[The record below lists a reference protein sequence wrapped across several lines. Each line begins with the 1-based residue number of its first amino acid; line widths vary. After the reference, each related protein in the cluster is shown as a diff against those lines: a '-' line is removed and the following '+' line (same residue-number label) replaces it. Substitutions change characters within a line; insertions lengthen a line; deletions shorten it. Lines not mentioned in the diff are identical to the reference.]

1 MHAAPYAPHL
11 DERIAIVVY
20 RIMLVLLLVGT
31 AHLSLPGSGQTAPI
45 IFTDRAAFDAYVG
58 SYTLLTLDD
67 KPPVVTVTGG
77 SLNYWTYNDLVR
89 FDLDGNLYGNQAF
102 GPSGSVTPGNAN
114 LTWYA
119 RPLVPV
125 TAFGFDITR
134 TDPGALIGMRF
145 DNNPY
150 SGFAIR
156 VDNLNFLGLVSSEAF
171 TPVLTSGGCPD
182 VQCRITFDNIAVKPV
197 PEPSAIL
204 LLAVGMA
211 SLLGWHARR
220 SNPNHA

>member
-1 MHAAPYAPHL
+1 M
-11 DERIAIVVY
+11 VY

-89 FDLDGNLYGNQAF
+89 FDLDGNLYGNQAL
-102 GPSGSVTPGNAN
+102 GPSGSVHPGDAN
-114 LTWYA
+114 LLWYA

-125 TAFGFDITR
+125 TAFGFDIFSTP
-134 TDPGALIGMRF
+134 PGLRIGVALDSNLTSTTFYKVG
-145 DNNPY
+145 
-150 SGFAIR
+150 G
-156 VDNLNFLGLVSSEAF
+156 LNFFGVASSEPF
-171 TPVLTSGGCPD
+171 TPIFTNGGCGD
-182 VQCRITFDNIAVKPV
+182 VQCRFGLDNIAVKQV
-197 PEPSAIL
+197 PEPSALL
-204 LLAVGMA
+204 LLAVGLA
-211 SLLGWHARR
+211 GLFGWHVSTTRCEPR
-220 SNPNHA
+220 LGFYN